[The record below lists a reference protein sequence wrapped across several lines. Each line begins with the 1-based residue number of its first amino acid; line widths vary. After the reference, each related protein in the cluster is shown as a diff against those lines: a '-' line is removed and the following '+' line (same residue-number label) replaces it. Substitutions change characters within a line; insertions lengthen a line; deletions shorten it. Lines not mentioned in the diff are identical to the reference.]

1 MNYGEHCETELW
13 ATRVPAQVSLE
24 WLTVCTDSAGHPN
37 LKPAAVSNLFISV
50 CLTDVQ
56 KGRKHCSKHHAP
68 TSRYTQTT
76 KAGQILVSMF
86 LNITINLFLENILV
100 MLIPMLF

>member
-1 MNYGEHCETELW
+1 MENTVKLSFEPHMPLH
-13 ATRVPAQVSLE
+13 RVSLE
-24 WLTVCTDSAGHPN
+24 WLTVCTDSAKHPN
-37 LKPAAVSNLFISV
+37 LKPPAVSNLFISV
-50 CLTDVQ
+50 CHTDVQ
-56 KGRKHCSKHHAP
+56 KVRKHCSKNHAP
-68 TSRYTQTT
+68 TSCYTQTT